1 MLTIEDAPETDMV
14 TLADAK
20 AALGISAT
28 ADDAWLGD
36 LIGRAS
42 AAVVSFV
49 GWPILEGSYSETVE
63 TDGRTHTILLSRF
76 PITAVTGLTLDG
88 ADVTADLSWKVQA
101 GGGLTR
107 WKDHRST
114 PWPRGALV
122 VEYDAGHATAPD
134 DIQAATIE
142 LVRQWFERNR
152 DPMVKSVSYAD
163 STSVAYVVN
172 PPGLP
177 TVVRDLLTP
186 HRLPGLR

>member
-1 MLTIEDAPETDMV
+1 MLTIDEAPAAALV
-14 TLADAK
+14 ALADVK
-20 AALGISAT
+20 TALGISGA
-28 ADDAWLGD
+28 ADDAWLAD

-42 AAVVSFV
+42 AAVVSFC
-49 GWPILEGSYSETVE
+49 GWPILEGSYSETIE

-88 ADVTADLSWKVQA
+88 VDVTADLSWKIQA

-122 VEYDAGHATAPD
+122 VEFDAGYATAPD
-134 DIQAATIE
+134 DVQAATIE
-142 LVRQWFERNR
+142 LVRQWFDRDR
-152 DPMVKSVSYAD
+152 DPNIKSTSYAD

>member
-1 MLTIEDAPETDMV
+1 LKTPPRQTWATK
-14 TLADAK
+14 T
-20 AALGISAT
+20 ALGIT
-28 ADDAWLGD
+28 GTGDDAWLGD

-42 AAVVSFV
+42 AAVVSFC
-49 GWPILEGSYSETVE
+49 GWPILTGTYSETVE

-88 ADVTADLSWKVQA
+88 VDVTADLDWKVQA
-101 GGGLTR
+101 GGALTR
-107 WKDHRST
+107 WKDHRAT

-142 LVRQWFERNR
+142 LVRQWFDRDR
-152 DPMVKSVSYAD
+152 DPTVKSTSYNGTE
-163 STSVAYVVN
+163 TSYVVN
-172 PPGLP
+172 PAGLP
-177 TVVRDLLTP
+177 AVVRDLLTP

>member
-114 PWPRGALV
+114 PWPRGALLI
-122 VEYDAGHATAPD
+122 EFDAGHAAAPD
-134 DIQAATIE
+134 DVQAATIE
-142 LVRQWFERNR
+142 LVRQWFDRDR

-177 TVVRDLLTP
+177 TVVRDLLTA